1 MFNSFVNRNNIQLDS
16 RYCYNFNML
25 KIAILD
31 DNEEAISELS
41 SYLTTYKKENE
52 IELQISTFNNGF
64 NFLDSIK
71 EGFQIVFLDIDMP
84 GINGLDVAR
93 KLRTTDKNIIIVF
106 VTNMA
111 SCAING
117 YEVEATDFLVKPI
130 RKEQISFCMSK
141 CLSKIVESPYK
152 KLTIKT
158 KEGYVS
164 IKDNEII
171 YIEVNLHSLIYHTR
185 SGIYEAYGSLKD
197 LELILDESKFSRC
210 NSCYLVNLDFVQKI
224 DGDECVLPTE
234 KLPISRSKKKKFIEK
249 FLSNI

>member
-1 MFNSFVNRNNIQLDS
+1 MFESFVNRNNIQLES
-16 RYCYNFNML
+16 RYCYNFDML

-31 DNEEAISELS
+31 DSQEAIDELS
-41 SYLTTYKKENE
+41 NYLSTFEKEKK
-52 IELQISTFNNGF
+52 IELKISTFTNGF

-71 EGFQIVFLDIDMP
+71 EGYNIAFLDIDMP

-93 KLRTTDKNIIIVF
+93 KLRAFDKNIIIVF
-106 VTNMA
+106 ATNMA

-130 RKEQISFCMSK
+130 RKEQIAFCMSK
-141 CLSKIVESPYK
+141 CLSKIIEAPYK

-164 IKDNEII
+164 IKDTDIV
-171 YIEVNLHSLIYHTR
+171 YVEVNLHSLIYHTK
-185 SGIYEAYGSLKD
+185 SGVLEAYGSLKE
-197 LELILDESKFSRC
+197 LESNLDENKFVRC

-224 DGDECVLPTE
+224 DGDECVLLDE
-234 KLPISRSKKKKFIEK
+234 SLPISRSKKKNFVDK
-249 FLSNI
+249 FLKNI